1 MEKTTHYIE
10 NEHLKIGV
18 LETGAEL
25 CSILNKKSGREH
37 IWQANPDVWGSHAPN
52 LFPIIG
58 MLKDG
63 EYQFEGATYS
73 LPKHGIIRHNDQI
86 RLKERT
92 EDQLVF
98 ELLYSEETL
107 KMYPFKFAFRIYFI
121 LKDKQLEVKHHIV
134 NLDEKPLYF
143 SLGGHPAFN
152 ILFSEDEKIEDYSL
166 QFDQKLNLKTEIL
179 DENGLLGEKTEVILK
194 DEQNLQLRP
203 DLFDKDALI
212 FRSIRSKK
220 VELQSKT
227 EGAIL
232 GVEFEDFK
240 DLGIWAKPNA
250 AYVCIEPWLGYTDLA
265 DSNKNFKEKA
275 GNQMLNANNDFQ
287 ASYQIRIY

>member
-10 NEHLKIGV
+10 NEDLKIGV

-25 CSILNKKSGREH
+25 CSILNKKTGREY
-37 IWQANPDVWGSHAPN
+37 IWQADPEVWGSHAPN
-52 LFPIIG
+52 LFPVIG

-63 EYQFEGATYS
+63 EYKYEGSTYS
-73 LPKHGIIRHNDQI
+73 LPKHGIIRHNEQI
-86 RLKERT
+86 KLKERT
-92 EDQLVF
+92 EDALVF

-107 KMYPFKFAFRIYFI
+107 KMYPFKFAFRIMFR
-121 LKDKQLEVKHHIV
+121 LKDKLLEVKHQVI

-152 ILFSEDEKIEDYSL
+152 ILYSEDEKIGDYSL
-166 QFDQKLNLKTEIL
+166 QFDQKVDLTTEIL
-179 DENGLLGEKTEVILK
+179 NENGLLGDQTAKILEN
-194 DEQNLQLRP
+194 EQELKLRP
-203 DLFDKDALI
+203 GLFDRDALI
-212 FRSIRSKK
+212 FRSIESKE
-220 VELQSKT
+220 VTLHSKT

-232 GVEFEDFK
+232 GVEFNDFK

-265 DSNKNFKEKA
+265 DASKDFKEKA
-275 GNQMLNANNDFQ
+275 GNEVVEAQQDFE